1 MSEKL
6 LRAINVAAWVHD
18 GQVRKG
24 TEIPYV
30 SHAYGVMHLVS
41 QQPAVREDVMIAA
54 LLHDVLED
62 VPERYNAAMMEADFG
77 DEVLELVRR
86 LTKDSSLSTWKM
98 RADDYLSRI
107 PDAPLAMLYIAA
119 SDKVHNLSSIL
130 NDYEVHGE
138 SVWDR
143 FNSSKE
149 EQVWWYGEVYRAIYR
164 RLDELGVVRVPIM
177 DRYGELIIQLHK
189 TLS

>member
-62 VPERYNAAMMEADFG
+62 APERYNAAMMEADFG

-149 EQVWWYGEVYRAIYR
+149 EQVWWYCEVFSAINR
-164 RLDELGVVRVPIM
+164 RLKELGLSRVPIII
-177 DRYGELIIQLHK
+177 RYGELITQLRK
-189 TLS
+189 TLN